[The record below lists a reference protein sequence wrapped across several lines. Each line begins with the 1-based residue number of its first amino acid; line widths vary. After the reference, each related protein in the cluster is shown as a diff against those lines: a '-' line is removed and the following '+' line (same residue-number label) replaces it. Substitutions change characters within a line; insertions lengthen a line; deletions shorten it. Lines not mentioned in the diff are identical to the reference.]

1 MNGVLRTRLRD
12 ARYALP
18 GLIERSVPCERVRS
32 AADRCAQLGRRGLAT
47 TAGYFASSDARP
59 EAVAAA
65 YRELA
70 ETLATHGGD
79 TLLALKAPALAFDL
93 GALRGIAAAGVPLAF
108 DALAEPHAART
119 LSLAEELGGA
129 GVTLPAR
136 WRRSAGDVLR
146 VREEPCRVR
155 LVKGEWADPAG
166 DVPDAAAAYLDL
178 VGSLAGRRATVAV
191 ATHDPA
197 LAETSL
203 RLLRAAGTPCELEQ
217 LRGLPRRRTMAVA
230 RRTQV
235 PVRLYYA
242 FGPGWWP
249 YAADKALARP
259 YLPIWAIRD
268 LLGV

>member
-1 MNGVLRTRLRD
+1 MKQVLRTRLRD

-18 GLIERSVPCERVRS
+18 SLIERAIPGEPTRA
-32 AADRCAQLGRRGLAT
+32 AADRCARLGRHGLAT

-59 EAVAAA
+59 AAVAAA
-65 YRELA
+65 CCELA
-70 ETLATHGGD
+70 EALAALGGD
-79 TLLALKAPALAFDL
+79 TLLALKAPALAFDI
-93 GALRGIAAAGVPLAF
+93 GALREIAAGVPLAF

-129 GVTLPAR
+129 GVVLPAR
-136 WRRSAGDVLR
+136 WRRSAGDALR
-146 VREEPCRVR
+146 LREGPGRIR

-166 DVPDAAAAYLDL
+166 DVPDVAAAYLDL
-178 VGSLAGRRATVAV
+178 AASLAGRRAAVAV

-197 LAETSL
+197 LAEASL
-203 RLLRAAGTPCELEQ
+203 RLLKAAGTPCELEQ
-217 LRGLPRRRTMAVA
+217 LRGLPRRRTMAIA
-230 RRTQV
+230 HRMQV

-259 YLPIWAIRD
+259 YLPIWAIKD
-268 LLGV
+268 LLGG

>member
-1 MNGVLRTRLRD
+1 MSGVLRARLRD

-18 GLIERSVPCERVRS
+18 GLIERVVPGEPARA
-32 AADRCAQLGRRGLAT
+32 AADSCARLGHLGVAT
-47 TAGYFASSDARP
+47 TVGYFAASDARP
-59 EAVAAA
+59 AAVAAA

-70 ETLATHGGD
+70 EALAARGGD
-79 TLLALKAPALAFDL
+79 TMLALKAPALAFDV
-93 GALRGIAAAGVPLAF
+93 GVLREIAAAGTPLAF
-108 DALAEPHAART
+108 DALAEPDAART
-119 LSLAEELGGA
+119 LSLAEQLGRT

-136 WRRSAGDVLR
+136 WRRSAEDAQRL
-146 VREEPCRVR
+146 REEPCRIR

-166 DVPDAAAAYLDL
+166 DLPDAAGAYFDL
-178 VGSLAGRRATVAV
+178 VASLAGRSATVAV

-203 RLLRAAGTPCELEQ
+203 QLLQAAGTPCELEQ

-230 RRTQV
+230 RRMQI

-259 YLPIWAIRD
+259 YLPVWAIRD